1 MRRLILPVLALC
13 LLTPV
18 FAATD
23 TDGDG
28 ISDLIE
34 TELGLL
40 PQVKQEFVLISES
53 PNQGFTA
60 AQATQNA
67 PDILRFEAAHV
78 GDNRVVFKVTFA
90 HPVDFNGSTFIIY
103 ADLDGKPETGRADQ
117 YHGGTETMFA
127 FSDRMMSLTM
137 YPPSRENNTGARH
150 AKDGNVL
157 YVAVDFPFRRENGKV
172 LLGAHLLSQ
181 RTEGKSDSTAQV
193 MVQLP
198 VSTATVPKLPLGTQ
212 GMSRALTDFRYYND
226 RVAYEKLEDKGLK
239 AEQVT
244 PKTPIVPGRE
254 RPEVKYASQGRQPG
268 KAGNVDVRRVPVELL
283 EEAGVARQAAVLSFG
298 VPLPQG
304 AVYSLDRIK
313 LVDGSKEVP
322 AQFAATAFWPDD
334 SVKWVLVDA
343 TMALKAGE
351 RRGLEVVFGN
361 KVSRA
366 KQEGGL
372 VVNRPGKEITVSP
385 MSAMPSGGNELRSLL
400 CRINTERFNLISQ
413 VWRGAALGGW
423 VSSEKNPIVTGE
435 PAGVTIVDEQGKKY
449 SMGLGAPEE
458 VVVEQQGPQKV
469 VVRARGPYTAE
480 DGSTYMRYLA
490 RLTFRASSPLVEVA
504 VTTIND
510 YLKTEFTD
518 FGSVSLGLKANSA
531 LQGVTVY
538 GEDGG
543 KPKPVAGTAA
553 VQLDETKMASGPGK
567 GAGVVTWNGGGAVLH
582 DFWQRWPKGISATGD
597 QLTFD
602 LLPAQPSADY
612 GKDLPF
618 YLMFPFV
625 DGKYRLKWGMSFTER
640 ISFDFSGTMTPEE
653 LWAEA
658 QKPVVP
664 VIPAAW
670 YAETKAMGTIAVPLG
685 KQFAQWD
692 KYVADAYKGYME
704 GKQRDREYG
713 FLNYGDWFGERGRNW
728 GNNEYDLAH
737 GFFAQFART
746 GDRDLFRWAQIAA
759 QHRADVETVWA
770 YPDPY
775 YVGANPQ
782 HSIGHT
788 GMWTQDVERALWTYR
803 YDSHVDATGGH
814 NWTDGLMDCWYLTGE
829 PRCMESG
836 LAFGEHVAW
845 AMAPAF
851 KELGTHERSAG
862 WSLRSIMAIY
872 KATHDPVYLE
882 AAKKIAYVAVNAQ
895 GPEGNWP
902 HVLPKD
908 HAGDSPGAIGN
919 NLFLIGILL
928 GGLQA
933 YHEETQDPA
942 VLKTLEN
949 GALWVARSWDEKAA
963 GWPYSAKTDGTP
975 VYRPS
980 TGLNQLIIGPLAYVG
995 RLTNN
1000 EKLLHIASEGMAATA
1015 SQSPSGN
1022 GKSIAQQFFFTP
1034 QVLAELQQ
1042 WYAKTMP
1049 DKGATVLD
1057 GTPEAMAAMLI
1068 RTATSERHNVR
1079 APNVKVFFVRLK
1091 RDIAELT
1098 LQRTPHGA
1106 MIKVADQA
1114 TLKALDASGK
1124 VVQQAT
1130 CSTDEKAEIKWTLV
1144 GKGAQ
1149 VFKIVIDDDQRGVWT
1164 LSGADLDIVAK
1175 TVEGFR
1181 IGGVGRSRYY
1191 FTVPQGTA
1199 EFSLKLLG
1207 AHTGGYGAV
1216 VLDPQGKLVG
1226 TFQGTNTGGAL
1237 IPGAA
1242 GGTAAA
1248 GHPELGTLTVKP
1260 DAAQTGKVWSVILT
1274 AAGDIG
1280 VELVG
1285 VPPYLA
1291 LSAEDWFQGE

>member
-1 MRRLILPVLALC
+1 MRRLILPMLALC

-28 ISDLIE
+28 ISDEIE
-34 TELGLL
+34 TQLGLL
-40 PQVKQEFVLISES
+40 PHVKQELVLLTES

-60 AQATQNA
+60 EQAAQNA
-67 PDILRFEAAHV
+67 PDILKFEAAHV
-78 GDNRVVFKVTFA
+78 GDNRVLFKVTFA

-103 ADLDGKPETGRADQ
+103 ADLDGKPETGRVDQ
-117 YHGGTETMFA
+117 YHGGTDCMFSFGDQGMGFTMFGPA
-127 FSDRMMSLTM
+127 TDK
-137 YPPSRENNTGARH
+137 NTGARQ

-157 YVAVDFPFRRENGKV
+157 YVAVDFAFRREGDKV
-172 LLGAHLLSQ
+172 LVGAHLLSQ
-181 RTEGKSDSTAQV
+181 RVEGKSDGTAHV
-193 MVQLP
+193 VAQLP
-198 VSTATVPKLPLGTQ
+198 VSTATVPKLALGKA
-212 GMSRALTDFRYYND
+212 GISRSLTDFRYYND
-226 RVAYEKLEDKGLK
+226 RVAYEKLSDKGLK
-239 AEQVT
+239 AEQVM

-254 RPEVKYASQGRQPG
+254 RPEVKYAAQGRQPG

-298 VPLPQG
+298 FPLPQG
-304 AVYSLDRIK
+304 AVYSLDKIK

-334 SVKWVLVDA
+334 SLKWVLVDA
-343 TMALKAGE
+343 TVPLKAGE

-361 KVSRA
+361 KVSA
-366 KQEGGL
+366 MKPKAAVTLPAPDMTDEL
-372 VVNRPGKEITVSP
+372 VLVDENGK
-385 MSAMPSGGNELRSLL
+385 
-400 CRINTERFNLISQ
+400 RF
-413 VWRGAALGGW
+413 VGKLGG
-423 VSSEKNPIVTGE
+423 P
-435 PAGVTIVDEQGKKY
+435 
-449 SMGLGAPEE
+449 
-458 VVVEQQGPQKV
+458 VVEQQGSQKIV
-469 VVRARGPYTAE
+469 MRREGQYVAD
-480 DGSTYMRYLA
+480 DGSTYMRFVT
-490 RLTFRASSPLVEVA
+490 RLTGRAGSPLVELEL
-504 VTTIND
+504 THIND

-518 FGSVSLGLKANSA
+518 FTSLTLRRKAA
-531 LQGVTVY
+531 QPLQGVTVY
-538 GEDGG
+538 AEDGG
-543 KPKPVAGTAA
+543 KLKLAGSSL
-553 VQLDETKMASGPGK
+553 VQLDELKTASGPGK
-567 GAGVVTWNGGGAVLH
+567 GAGVVTWKGGGAVLH
-582 DFWQRWPKGISATGD
+582 DFWQRWPKGIAAEGD

-602 LLPAQPSADY
+602 LLPVQPSADY
-612 GKDLPF
+612 GKDLP
-618 YLMFPFV
+618 YWLMFPFV
-625 DGKYRLKWGMSFTER
+625 EGKYRLKWGMAFTER
-640 ISFDFSGTMTPEE
+640 ISLDPTGNMTPEE

-670 YAETKAMGTIAVPLG
+670 YAETKAMGPIAAPLG
-685 KQFAQWD
+685 NQFAQWD
-692 KYVADAYKGYME
+692 KYVVASYKGNME
-704 GKQRDREYG
+704 SKQRDREYG

-746 GDRDLFRWAQIAA
+746 GDRDLFRWAVKAA

-775 YVGANPQ
+775 YAGANPQ

-803 YDSHVDATGGH
+803 YDSHVDASGGH
-814 NWTDGLMDCWYLTGE
+814 TWADGLMDSWYLTGD
-829 PRCMESG
+829 PRCRESG
-836 LAFGEHVAW
+836 LALGEHIAW
-845 AMAPAF
+845 AMAPSF

-862 WSLRSIMAIY
+862 WSLRAIMAIY
-872 KATHDPVYLE
+872 KATYDPVYLE
-882 AAKKIAYVAVNAQ
+882 AAKKIADVAVKAQ

-908 HAGDSPGAIGN
+908 HSGDSPGAVGN
-919 NLFLIGILL
+919 NMFLIGILL

-933 YHEETQDPA
+933 YHEATQDPA
-942 VLKTLEN
+942 VLQTLEK
-949 GALWVARSWDEKAA
+949 GTLWVTRSWDERAA

-975 VYRPS
+975 LYRPS

-995 RLTNN
+995 ALTNN
-1000 EKLLHIASEGMAATA
+1000 EKLLHIASEAMAATA

-1022 GKSIAQQFFFTP
+1022 GKSVAQQAFFTP

-1042 WYAKTMP
+1042 WYARTMP
-1049 DKGATVLD
+1049 DKGVTVLD
-1057 GTPEAMAAMLI
+1057 GSPESMAAMLI
-1068 RTATSERHNVR
+1068 RTAANERHSVR

-1106 MIKVADQA
+1106 MPHLADLA
-1114 TLKALDASGK
+1114 TLKALDAAGK

-1130 CSTDEKAEIKWTLV
+1130 CSTDEKAEVKWTLV

-1149 VFKIVIDDDQRGVWT
+1149 VFQVVIDDDQRGVWS
-1164 LSGADLDIVAK
+1164 LSGEDLDIVAK
-1175 TVEGFR
+1175 TMPEFR
-1181 IGGVGRSRYY
+1181 IGGVGRSRY
-1191 FTVPQGTA
+1191 FFMVPAGTK

-1207 AHTGGYGAV
+1207 VHTGGYGAV

-1226 TFQGTNTGGAL
+1226 AFQGSNPGSAL

-1242 GGTAAA
+1242 PTDTTVPA
-1248 GHPELGTLTVKP
+1248 GHPEQGTLTVKP

-1291 LSAEDWFQGE
+1291 LSADDWFAGE

>member
-1 MRRLILPVLALC
+1 MRRLILPILTLC

-28 ISDLIE
+28 ISDEIE
-34 TELGLL
+34 TQLGLL
-40 PQVKQEFVLISES
+40 PQVKQELVLLTES

-60 AQATQNA
+60 EQAAHNA
-67 PDILRFEAAHV
+67 PDILKFEAVHV
-78 GDNRVVFKVTFA
+78 GDNRVLFKVTFA

-103 ADLDGKPETGRADQ
+103 VDLDGKPETGRVDQ

-127 FSDRMMSLTM
+127 FSDGMMSLTM
-137 YPPSRENNTGARH
+137 YAPAMANNTGARY

-157 YVAVDFPFRRENGKV
+157 YVAADFPFRRENGKV
-172 LLGAHLLSQ
+172 PLGAHLLSQ
-181 RTEGKSDSTAQV
+181 RTDGKSDATQQV

-198 VSTATVPKLPLGTQ
+198 VSTATVPKLPLGKP
-212 GMSRALTDFRYYND
+212 GLSRSLSEFRYYND
-226 RVAYEKLEDKGLK
+226 KVAYEKLADKGLK

-254 RPEVKYASQGRQPG
+254 RPEVKYAAQGRQPG

-298 VPLPQG
+298 FPLPQG
-304 AVYSLDRIK
+304 ALYSLDKIK
-313 LVDGSKEVP
+313 LVDGAKEVP

-423 VSSEKNPIVTGE
+423 VSSEKNPIVVGE
-435 PAGVTIVDEQGKKY
+435 PAGVTIVDEQGKEY

-490 RLTFRASSPLVEVA
+490 RLTFRAGSPLVEVA

-518 FGSVSLGLKANSA
+518 FGSVSLGLKANLA

-543 KPKPVAGTAA
+543 KLKPVAGTAA

-567 GAGVVTWNGGGAVLH
+567 GAGVVTWSGGGAVLH
-582 DFWQRWPKGISATGD
+582 DFWQRWPKGIAAQGD

-602 LLPAQPSADY
+602 VLPVQPSADY
-612 GKDLPF
+612 GKDLP
-618 YLMFPFV
+618 YWLMFPFV
-625 DGKYRLKWGMSFTER
+625 EGKYRLKWGMAFTER
-640 ISFDFSGTMTPEE
+640 ISFDFSGTMKPDE

-658 QKPVVP
+658 QTPVVP

-670 YAETKAMGTIAVPLG
+670 YAETKAMGPVAVPFG
-685 KQFAQWD
+685 GGRDARTTRGGQFAQWD
-692 KYVADAYKGYME
+692 KYVAASYKGNME
-704 GKQRDREYG
+704 SKQRDREYG

-746 GDRDLFRWAQIAA
+746 GDRDLFRWAVKSA

-803 YDSHVDATGGH
+803 YDSHVDASGGH
-814 NWTDGLMDCWYLTGE
+814 TWADGLMDSWYLTGD
-829 PRCMESG
+829 PRCRESG
-836 LAFGEHVAW
+836 LALGEHIAW
-845 AMAPAF
+845 AMAPSF
-851 KELGTHERSAG
+851 KELGSHERSAG
-862 WSLRSIMAIY
+862 WSLRAIMAIY
-872 KATHDPVYLE
+872 KATYDPVYLE
-882 AAKKIAYVAVNAQ
+882 AARKIAEVAVKAQ
-895 GPEGNWP
+895 GPE
-902 HVLPKD
+902 
-908 HAGDSPGAIGN
+908 
-919 NLFLIGILL
+919 
-928 GGLQA
+928 
-933 YHEETQDPA
+933 
-942 VLKTLEN
+942 
-949 GALWVARSWDEKAA
+949 
-963 GWPYSAKTDGTP
+963 
-975 VYRPS
+975 
-980 TGLNQLIIGPLAYVG
+980 
-995 RLTNN
+995 
-1000 EKLLHIASEGMAATA
+1000 
-1015 SQSPSGN
+1015 
-1022 GKSIAQQFFFTP
+1022 
-1034 QVLAELQQ
+1034 
-1042 WYAKTMP
+1042 
-1049 DKGATVLD
+1049 
-1057 GTPEAMAAMLI
+1057 
-1068 RTATSERHNVR
+1068 
-1079 APNVKVFFVRLK
+1079 
-1091 RDIAELT
+1091 
-1098 LQRTPHGA
+1098 
-1106 MIKVADQA
+1106 
-1114 TLKALDASGK
+1114 
-1124 VVQQAT
+1124 
-1130 CSTDEKAEIKWTLV
+1130 
-1144 GKGAQ
+1144 
-1149 VFKIVIDDDQRGVWT
+1149 
-1164 LSGADLDIVAK
+1164 
-1175 TVEGFR
+1175 
-1181 IGGVGRSRYY
+1181 
-1191 FTVPQGTA
+1191 
-1199 EFSLKLLG
+1199 
-1207 AHTGGYGAV
+1207 
-1216 VLDPQGKLVG
+1216 
-1226 TFQGTNTGGAL
+1226 
-1237 IPGAA
+1237 
-1242 GGTAAA
+1242 
-1248 GHPELGTLTVKP
+1248 
-1260 DAAQTGKVWSVILT
+1260 
-1274 AAGDIG
+1274 
-1280 VELVG
+1280 
-1285 VPPYLA
+1285 
-1291 LSAEDWFQGE
+1291 